1 MSEPMKNAA
10 IEDVLSSIRRLVSED
25 TRKVESE
32 SAQAEEQKPPR
43 LVLTPSLRVAA
54 PEGKAQEPRVEAE
67 TAPDPMP
74 DSRPEPEA
82 QTEISGVN
90 EGGIQDFVDEAFA
103 RIEAEG
109 EPEDVASAPWSDP
122 DKTTLFEAAK
132 VEILT
137 NPVHV
142 PDPEADV
149 SDAPDTLDALEVGA
163 QEVEASIDDLTD
175 LVEEDDTPLASRIM
189 AMEAVIESSQDQWE
203 PDGDVGD
210 DYAGVQTETMEW
222 REHIEEDEPTATTVE
237 RASEVVLEAEPDED
251 ELEPEAASPVDDA
264 ILADDT
270 FLDEESLR
278 ELVADIVRQEL
289 QGALGERITR
299 NVRKL
304 VRREI
309 HRALAAHD
317 LD

>member
-1 MSEPMKNAA
+1 MLETDP
-10 IEDVLSSIRRLVSED
+10 E
-25 TRKVESE
+25 
-32 SAQAEEQKPPR
+32 AEEY
-43 LVLTPSLRVAA
+43 A
-54 PEGKAQEPRVEAE
+54 G
-67 TAPDPMP
+67 
-74 DSRPEPEA
+74 
-82 QTEISGVN
+82 ISGVN
-90 EGGIQDFVDEAFA
+90 EGGIQDFVDQAFA

-109 EPEDVASAPWSDP
+109 EPEAGRVEDAATAPWSDP

-132 VEILT
+132 VEVLT

-142 PDPEADV
+142 PEAEGLELDV
-149 SDAPDTLDALEVGA
+149 SDTLDALEVELGSA
-163 QEVEASIDDLTD
+163 EPSVEDLAE
-175 LVEEDDTPLASRIM
+175 LPEDDRPLASRIM
-189 AMEAVIESSQDQWE
+189 AMEAVIASSQDQWE
-203 PDGDVGD
+203 PDGGVGD

-222 REHIEEDEPTATTVE
+222 REHIEEDEPPVTTAE
-237 RASEVVLEAEPDED
+237 RASDVVLEAEPDED
-251 ELEPEAASPVDDA
+251 EPEPELSASAEESVFADDA
-264 ILADDT
+264 I
-270 FLDEESLR
+270 LDEESLR